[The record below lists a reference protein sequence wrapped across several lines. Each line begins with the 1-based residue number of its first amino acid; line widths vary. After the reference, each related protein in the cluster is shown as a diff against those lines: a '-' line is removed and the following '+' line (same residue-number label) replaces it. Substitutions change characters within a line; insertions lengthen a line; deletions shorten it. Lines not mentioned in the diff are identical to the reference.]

1 MFSRLG
7 DIMERGSRNRTDN
20 TAEGEQNETSDMDDS
35 EEAMHKKPRS
45 AGLPLAKRLMKTLP
59 F

>member
-20 TAEGEQNETSDMDDS
+20 TAEGEQNETSDMEDS
-35 EEAMHKKPRS
+35 EEAIHKKPRS
-45 AGLPLAKRLMKTLP
+45 VGLPLATRLMKTLL